1 MNFQFKVKA
10 MKNWNSMVKVFQG
23 LNLKSLEILN
33 NYKGNSFKVKGKSSR
48 ANQCFWFKVFQ
59 GQPLKI
65 LKFQGNF
72 KGVVFNDFVLPSC
85 SQTSIWEFQELS
97 QDSLSV
103 LDINLSR
110 IFVSN
115 LQSCKRLPLGILFI
129 TGPDFTTF
137 RSF

>member
-1 MNFQFKVKA
+1 MKAIVSRSRGKVQGQTNVFDSRFFQV
-10 MKNWNSMVKVFQG
+10 
-23 LNLKSLEILN
+23 
-33 NYKGNSFKVKGKSSR
+33 
-48 ANQCFWFKVFQ
+48 
-59 GQPLKI
+59 QPLKI
-65 LKFQGNF
+65 LKFQDNF

>member
-1 MNFQFKVKA
+1 MFLI
-10 MKNWNSMVKVFQG
+10 QG
-23 LNLKSLEILN
+23 
-33 NYKGNSFKVKGKSSR
+33 F
-48 ANQCFWFKVFQ
+48 FQ

-129 TGPDFTTF
+129 TGPDFTNF
-137 RSF
+137 RSFEHSVWPKLWTAYLIDMKGACRCKNLNIFECKIPIRRCAC